1 MIRQVAEGANGE
13 DGQLIARVRGGERSA
28 FEAIMRRY
36 NRRLYRLA
44 WSVLR
49 NATEAEDVVQE
60 SYLRAYAQLDS
71 FAGPE
76 GFGAWLA
83 KIVLNEA
90 RGRLRRAGRAAMLV
104 DEILRES
111 GVQLIAGLDNLA
123 TPTPE
128 RLAAAA
134 ELRTALEAAIAAL
147 PDDFRTVFILRAV
160 EGLSVAETAALL
172 EVPQATVKTRL
183 HRARTALQRLLR
195 REAEQLMPD
204 LLSFAGARCDRLV
217 ARVLARIE
225 DDTPSKEER

>member
-1 MIRQVAEGANGE
+1 MSATTMDTGNGE
-13 DGQLIARVRGGERSA
+13 DGQLVARVRAGHREA

-49 NATEAEDVVQE
+49 NPTEAEDVVQE
-60 SYLRAYAQLDS
+60 TYLRAYGQLDS
-71 FAGPE
+71 FVGPE

-83 KIVLNEA
+83 KIALNEA
-90 RGRLRRAGRAAMLV
+90 RGRLRRAGRAALLV
-104 DEILRES
+104 DEILREG
-111 GVQLIAGLDNLA
+111 GVQLIAGLDNIS

-147 PDDFRTVFILRAV
+147 PDDFRSVFILRAI
-160 EGLSVAETAALL
+160 EGLSIAETAALL
-172 EVPQATVKTRL
+172 EIPAATVKTRL
-183 HRARTALQRLLR
+183 HRARAALQRLLR

-204 LLSFAGARCDRLV
+204 LLSFAGARCDRIV
-217 ARVLARIE
+217 ARVLARIT
-225 DDTPSKEER
+225 DDSKPTEE